1 MSVAYAEYLK
11 IKDLGTVIS
20 RRTFTRRFN
29 EWSKKPKQLDP
40 NNGSTTADFIDLN
53 EPMVGYPYFDPKG
66 QKFIKNINSMV
77 EVFDDSVD
85 SIVKLKKTFSV
96 DEINFIYEVMGK
108 ILINTYN
115 VEEGFL
121 ILKNNRFF

>member
-20 RRTFTRRFN
+20 RRTVTRRFN

-53 EPMVGYPYFDPKG
+53 EPMADL
-66 QKFIKNINSMV
+66 S
-77 EVFDDSVD
+77 
-85 SIVKLKKTFSV
+85 L
-96 DEINFIYEVMGK
+96 
-108 ILINTYN
+108 
-115 VEEGFL
+115 
-121 ILKNNRFF
+121 NNRTKDKTTTTIENVCVLF